1 MRLLAVILLGLSVSM
16 DALFA
21 GVAYGIKGIRVPGHA
36 LLLIG
41 LVTVLGVA
49 GAMGGGDVVGRHG
62 ETQVAV
68 VVGAGVLIGLGLV
81 SLLQTYLTTGRS
93 RHPSPADPGTPR
105 QLTWS
110 MGRLVITIRAKPA
123 RTAVDQAQALAAGE
137 AALVGVALG
146 LDNVVAVFAVSLTGR
161 LPVYT
166 PLVMGV
172 LQMLMLATGVQASA
186 WVLSERVKAR
196 CGYVSGVLLLVL
208 GVIRLV

>member
-1 MRLLAVILLGLSVSM
+1 MRLLSVLLLGLSVSM

-41 LVTVLGVA
+41 VVTILGVA
-49 GAMGGGDVVGRHG
+49 GAMEGGAVVGRHG
-62 ETQVAV
+62 ETQAAA
-68 VVGAGVLIGLGLV
+68 VVGAAVLIGLGLM
-81 SLLQTYLTTGRS
+81 SILQTYLTTGRS
-93 RHPSPADPGTPR
+93 RHPSAEDPATTR

-110 MGRLVITIRAKPA
+110 MGRLVITIRAKPE
-123 RTAVDQAQALAAGE
+123 RTAVEQAQAMEAGE

-146 LDNVVAVFAVSLTGR
+146 LDNVVAVFAVSLMGR
-161 LPVYT
+161 LPAYT

-172 LQMLMLATGVQASA
+172 LQMLLLVTGVQASA
-186 WVLSERVKAR
+186 WLLSERVKER
-196 CGYVSGVLLLVL
+196 CGYVSGALLLVL